1 MTFNNNIGGLH
12 TSPIKAALNVI
23 PKKKKKIP
31 LSLSQ
36 HCRPLKVLKTKL
48 HSIYLL

>member
-23 PKKKKKIP
+23 PKKKKKNTIISESA
-31 LSLSQ
+31 L
-36 HCRPLKVLKTKL
+36 
-48 HSIYLL
+48 

>member
-23 PKKKKKIP
+23 QKKKKITIISESA
-31 LSLSQ
+31 L
-36 HCRPLKVLKTKL
+36 
-48 HSIYLL
+48 